1 MGRGCAGPSH
11 IFVMN
16 ETWVLA
22 RLPPGKKATGSQCVV
37 KVKRLPDGPIDK
49 YKGKIVAQGFS
60 QARDIHYNEV
70 FAPTARIYCGC
81 AHRYRVRRD
90 RGSGVG
96 SGRYLDTALE
106 RGC

>member
-1 MGRGCAGPSH
+1 VGRGCAGPSH

-22 RLPPGKKATGSQCVV
+22 RLPPGKKATGSQGVV
-37 KVKRLPDGPIDK
+37 KVKRLPDGPIGK

-60 QARDIHYNEV
+60 QA
-70 FAPTARIYCGC
+70 
-81 AHRYRVRRD
+81 RVRRD